1 MTEFSPELA
10 TPRRKL
16 IMTAIAASAQTT
28 ATSAPATPG
37 KIRNRV
43 LWTLQILFGLFFII
57 ASGLPK
63 LVGQHDAV
71 VAFQNI
77 GWGEWFR
84 YFTGVVEVSGGIG
97 LLVPRLSGP
106 AAAGLSITTV
116 LAALTQA
123 FLLDAPALAPFP
135 LVLAVMFAWIAYER
149 RASFATFT
157 DLVKH

>member
-1 MTEFSPELA
+1 
-10 TPRRKL
+10 
-16 IMTAIAASAQTT
+16 MTAITASARTVSAT
-28 ATSAPATPG
+28 ASATPG
-37 KIRNRV
+37 KTRNRV
-43 LWTLQILFGLFFII
+43 LWTLQILFGLFFIL

-71 VAFQNI
+71 EAFRTI

-116 LAALTQA
+116 LASLTQI

-135 LVLAVMFAWIAYER
+135 LILAVMFAWIAYER
-149 RASFATFT
+149 RASFSTFT
-157 DLVKH
+157 NLIKH